1 MLEWISKM
9 LDRIFAVAGALL
21 FIQFPVFMEQYM
33 MHLAGRVDE
42 LQYQV
47 LLMREAATQ
56 SGKTLN
62 EFINKFIASGDPD
75 FTRQGD
81 IMQGMVQRLTSFSES
96 LTSLIN
102 ANFLTRPFKFLFHLD
117 WSIAKS
123 TLTTFKVGFF
133 LTFESLIYG
142 LIGVV
147 VGYYV
152 YQIISHFFRRIGDG
166 FARARRKESSR

>member
-1 MLEWISKM
+1 
-9 LDRIFAVAGALL
+9 
-21 FIQFPVFMEQYM
+21 M

-56 SGKTLN
+56 SGKTLK
-62 EFINKFIASGDPD
+62 EFIAKFSENSDLD
-75 FTRQGD
+75 FSRQGE
-81 IMQGMVQRLTSFSES
+81 IMQGMVQRLASFSETLAS
-96 LTSLIN
+96 LLN

-117 WSIAKS
+117 WSIVKS
-123 TLTTFKVGFF
+123 TFATYKIGLF

-147 VGYYV
+147 VGYYL
-152 YQIISHFFRRIGDG
+152 YQTISIVFRRVGDG
-166 FARARRKESSR
+166 FARARRKENLR